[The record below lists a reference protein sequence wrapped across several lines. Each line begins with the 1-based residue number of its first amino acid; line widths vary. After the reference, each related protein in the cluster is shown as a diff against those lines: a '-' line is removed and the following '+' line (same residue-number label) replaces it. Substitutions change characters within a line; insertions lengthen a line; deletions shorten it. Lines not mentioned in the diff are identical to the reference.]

1 MLHADEGGGM
11 SKIIAS
17 AAIRGAQKMAR
28 EAEEMLEKAIAEKGE
43 NFSFEFPD
51 TAYYLPMFYAL
62 TGLAVKNLSDMRV
75 ALGMIKEML
84 HPEPEEELWTPYLG
98 EALDSGMA
106 TLFSEEIVMAIRYIY
121 GLEPVTDP
129 DTGYTYNGF
138 ITDTIQRNLGIQ
150 LVDGTMPGFAAIIGA
165 APDDDTAVKIIRE
178 LQEKNIL
185 IFLSGQ
191 VNGNSMTKQLLRKG
205 VELGW
210 ETRIVPV
217 GPDTEHTIYP
227 LNWSIRASLIY
238 GGRKP
243 GDFKGH
249 LNYTKGRVFAFAL
262 VLGELDDMK
271 WSNGAGAVNM
281 GYPAICDTDV
291 PVIHPTGVCTYEE
304 VEKELD
310 HARIVQKAIE
320 VRGLKI
326 TVEKPPI
333 PVAYG
338 PAFEGERIRKED
350 TFIEFGG
357 SRTASF
363 EWVRMKEMDEI
374 EDGRVEIVG
383 SNYQEA
389 YDKGGQM
396 PLAIIIDVAGRKM
409 QKDFEG
415 VIERKIHHNI
425 NEAQGVWH
433 MGQRDINWMRISNNA
448 KKEGFTLEH
457 LGILNAT
464 MTHSRFRSIVDKVQ
478 VTIYTDE
485 EDVLKLREEAR
496 ISYKERDQRLGGL
509 VDEAVDT
516 FYSCLLCQSF
526 APSHVCV
533 ISPERLGLCGA
544 YNWLDCKAAFEID
557 PTGGNQ
563 PIQKGTLIDT
573 RFGRYTGIDEYLKK
587 ASGGAVETLNLYTIM
602 ENPMTSCGCFECIV
616 AIIPEANGVMV
627 VNRGHTGMTPAGMKF
642 STLAGTVGGGTQ
654 NPGFMG
660 IGRNFIVSKKF
671 LAGDGGIKRIVWMTK
686 NLKESLR
693 ESFEKRA
700 AEEGVPDL
708 FDKIADESICE
719 DPEKLLEFLTGLS
732 HPALEM
738 EPMF

>member
-1 MLHADEGGGM
+1 MV
-11 SKIIAS
+11 
-17 AAIRGAQKMAR
+17 
-28 EAEEMLEKAIAEKGE
+28 
-43 NFSFEFPD
+43 
-51 TAYYLPMFYAL
+51 YAL
-62 TGLAVKNLSDMRV
+62 TGFAVKTLSDMRV
-75 ALGMIKEML
+75 ALGMAKEQL
-84 HPEPEEELWTPYLG
+84 HPEPDEHLWKPYLG

-106 TLFSEEIVMAIRYIY
+106 SLFAEEIIMALRYVN

-129 DTGYTYNGF
+129 ETGYVYNGF
-138 ITDTIQRNLGIQ
+138 VTDTIQRNLGIQ

-185 IFLSGQ
+185 TFLSGQ
-191 VNGNSMTKQLLRKG
+191 VNGNSVTKQLLRKG

-210 ETRIVPV
+210 DTRIVPV

-227 LNWSIRASLIY
+227 LDWSVRASLIY
-238 GGRKP
+238 GGKKP

-249 LNYTKGRVFAFAL
+249 LKYTKDRVFAFAM
-262 VLGELDDMK
+262 VLGELDDIK
-271 WSNGAGAVNM
+271 WTTGAGAINM
-281 GYPAICDTDV
+281 GYPAVCDTDV
-291 PVIHPTGVCTYEE
+291 PVIHPSGVCLYEE
-304 VEKELD
+304 VDRELD
-310 HARIVQKAIE
+310 HGKIVQKVIE

-333 PVAYG
+333 PVGYG

-350 TFIEFGG
+350 MFIEFGG
-357 SRTASF
+357 ARTPSF
-363 EWVRMKEMDEI
+363 EWVRMREMEEL
-374 EDGRVEIVG
+374 EDGKVIIVG
-383 SNYQEA
+383 NNWQER
-389 YDKGGQM
+389 YEKGGKM
-396 PLAIIIDVAGRKM
+396 PLAIVIDVAGRKM
-409 QKDFEG
+409 QKDFES

-433 MGQRDINWMRISNNA
+433 MGQRDINWIRIHRNA
-448 KKEGFTLEH
+448 KSEGFTLEH
-457 LGILNAT
+457 LGLLNAT
-464 MTHSRFRSIVDKVQ
+464 MTHHRFKSIVDKVQ
-478 VTIYTDE
+478 VTIYTEE
-485 EDVLKLREEAR
+485 EDVLRVQEEAR
-496 ISYKERDQRLGGL
+496 QSYKERDRRLGGL
-509 VDEAVDT
+509 VDESVDL

-563 PIQKGTLIDT
+563 PIPKGEMLDSRYG
-573 RFGRYTGIDEYLKK
+573 RFSGIDEYLMK
-587 ASGGAVETLNLYTIM
+587 ASAGAVETLNLYTIM

-616 AIIPEANGVMV
+616 AIIPEANGIMIVQ
-627 VNRGHTGMTPAGMKF
+627 RGHTGMTPVGMKF

-660 IGRNFIVSKKF
+660 IGRNFITSKKF

-686 NLKESLR
+686 NLKESLK
-693 ESFEKRA
+693 EALGKRA

-708 FDKIADESICE
+708 LDKIADEDVCE
-719 DPEKLLEFLTGLS
+719 DSEKLLEFLSGVN

-738 EPMF
+738 EPIL

>member
-1 MLHADEGGGM
+1 M

-17 AAIRGAQKMAR
+17 AAIGAAHKVIAQ
-28 EAEEMLEKAIAEKGE
+28 AEEMLEKATSEKGKD
-43 NFSFEFPD
+43 FVFEFPD
-51 TAYYLPMFYAL
+51 TAYYLPMIYAMTGFPVKTL
-62 TGLAVKNLSDMRV
+62 ADMKVTIGLA
-75 ALGMIKEML
+75 KEMI
-84 HPEPEEELWTPYLG
+84 HPEPEENIWKPYLG

-106 TLFSEEIVMAIRYIY
+106 TLFAEEIIMALRYIN
-121 GLEPVTDP
+121 GLEPAVDP
-129 DTGYTYNGF
+129 ETGYVYNGF

-150 LVDGTMPGFAAIIGA
+150 LVDGTMPGFAAVIGA

-185 IFLSGQ
+185 IFLSSH
-191 VNGNSMTKQLLRKG
+191 VNGNNVTKQLLRKG

-227 LNWSIRASLIY
+227 LDWSIRASLIF
-238 GGRKP
+238 GGKKP

-249 LNYTKGRVFAFAL
+249 LKYTKDRVFAFAL
-262 VLGELDDMK
+262 VLGDLDDLK
-271 WSNGAGAVNM
+271 WSTGAGAINM
-281 GYPAICDTDV
+281 GYPAVCDTDV

-310 HARIVQKAIE
+310 YNKIVQKTIE

-326 TVEKPPI
+326 ITEKPPI

-350 TFIEFGG
+350 MFIEFGG
-357 SRTASF
+357 QRTPAF
-363 EWVRMKEMDEI
+363 EWVRMREPEEI
-374 EDGRVEIVG
+374 EDGKIVVVG
-383 SNYQEA
+383 NNWKEK
-389 YDKGGQM
+389 YDQGGQM
-396 PLAIIIDVAGRKM
+396 PLGIVIDVAGRKM
-409 QKDFEG
+409 QKDFES
-415 VIERKIHHNI
+415 VIERKVHHNI
-425 NEAQGVWH
+425 NEAQGLWH
-433 MGQRDINWMRISNNA
+433 MGQRDLNWIRINNSA
-448 KKEGFTLEH
+448 KNDGITLEH
-457 LGILNAT
+457 LGVIQAT
-464 MTHSRFRSIVDKVQ
+464 MIHRRFRAIVDKVQ
-478 VTIYTDE
+478 VTLYTE
-485 EDVLKLREEAR
+485 EADVLNMLDEAR
-496 ISYKERDQRLGGL
+496 MVYRDRDQRLKGQT
-509 VDEAVDT
+509 DEAVDT

-544 YNWLDCKAAFEID
+544 YNWLDCKAAYEID

-563 PIQKGTLIDT
+563 PIPKGELLDT
-573 RFGRYTGIDEYLKK
+573 RYGRYVGIDDYLKK

-602 ENPMTSCGCFECIV
+602 QNPMTSCGCFECIITIV
-616 AIIPEANGVMV
+616 PEANGVMI

-642 STLAGTVGGGTQ
+642 STLAGSIGGGVQ

-671 LAGDGGIKRIVWMTK
+671 LLGDGGLKRIVWMTK
-686 NLKESLR
+686 NLKEGLR
-693 ESFEKRA
+693 EDFNKRA
-700 AEEGVPDL
+700 EEEGVPDL
-708 FDKIADESICE
+708 FDKIADETICE
-719 DPEKLLEFLTGLS
+719 DSEKLLEHLTQVS

-738 EPMF
+738 ESRI

>member
-1 MLHADEGGGM
+1 M

-17 AAIRGAQKMAR
+17 AAIRGARKIVSVT
-28 EAEEMLEKAIAEKGE
+28 EAMLEKTIAEKGE
-43 NFSFEFPD
+43 NVPFEFPD
-51 TAYYLPMFYAL
+51 TAYYLPMVYAL
-62 TGLAVKNLSDMRV
+62 TGFPVKTLSDMRV
-75 ALGMIKEML
+75 ALGMAKEML
-84 HPEPEEELWTPYLG
+84 HAEPEEHLWRPYLG

-106 TLFSEEIVMAIRYIY
+106 TLFAEEILMALRYLN
-121 GLEPVTDP
+121 GLEPAVDP
-129 DTGYTYNGF
+129 DTGFTYNGF

-150 LVDGTMPGFAAIIGA
+150 LVDGTMPGFAAIVGA
-165 APDDDTAVKIIRE
+165 APDEDTALRIVRE

-185 IFLSGQ
+185 IFLSGH
-191 VNGNSMTKQLLRKG
+191 VRGESVTKQLLRKG

-217 GPDTEHTIYP
+217 GPDTEHTVYP

-243 GDFKGH
+243 GDYKAH
-249 LNYTKGRVFAFAL
+249 LKYTKDRVFAFAL
-262 VLGELDDMK
+262 VLGDLDDVK
-271 WSNGAGAVNM
+271 WANGAGAINL
-281 GYPAICDTDV
+281 GYPAVCDTDV
-291 PVIHPTGVCTYEE
+291 PVIHPSGVCTYEE
-304 VEKELD
+304 VDKELD
-310 HARIVQKAIE
+310 HAKIVQKAIE

-338 PAFEGERIRKED
+338 PAFEGERIRRED
-350 TFIEFGG
+350 TFMEFGG
-357 SRTASF
+357 TRTPSF
-363 EWVRMKEMDEI
+363 EWVRMREMDEI
-374 EDGRVEIVG
+374 EDGKVEIVG
-383 SNYQEA
+383 NSWRETYE
-389 YDKGGQM
+389 KGGQM

-425 NEAQGVWH
+425 NEAQGIWH
-433 MGQRDINWMRISNNA
+433 MGQRDINWIRISNNA

-457 LGILNAT
+457 LGIINVT

-478 VTIYTDE
+478 VTLYTDE
-485 EDVLKLREEAR
+485 ADVVRLQEEAR
-496 ISYKERDQRLGGL
+496 RAYRERDQRLGGL

-563 PIQKGTLIDT
+563 PIPKGALIDA
-573 RFGRYTGIDEYLKK
+573 RFGRYSGIDEYLKK

-616 AIIPEANGVMV
+616 AIVPEANGVMI
-627 VNRGHTGMTPAGMKF
+627 VNRGYTGMTPVGMKF

-660 IGRNFIVSKKF
+660 IGRNFIVSRKF
-671 LAGDGGIKRIVWMTK
+671 LAGDGGLKRVVWMTK
-686 NLKESLR
+686 ALKESIGEAFR
-693 ESFEKRA
+693 RRA

-708 FDKIADESICE
+708 LERIADETICE
-719 DPEKLLEFLTGLS
+719 DPEKLVEFLAGVG

-738 EPMF
+738 DPMF

>member
-1 MLHADEGGGM
+1 M

-17 AAIRGAQKMAR
+17 AAIRGAQRTAK
-28 EAEEMLEKAIAEKGE
+28 EAEEMLQKAIAEKGE
-43 NFSFEFPD
+43 DCSFEYPD

-62 TGLAVKNLSDMRV
+62 TGFPVKTLSDMRV
-75 ALGMIKEML
+75 ALGMVKEML
-84 HPEPEEELWTPYLG
+84 HPEPEGELWTPYLG

-106 TLFSEEIVMAIRYIY
+106 TLFAEEIIMAIRYLY
-121 GLEPVTDP
+121 GLEPAV
-129 DTGYTYNGF
+129 DTEIGYTYNGF
-138 ITDTIQRNLGIQ
+138 VTDTIQRNLGIQ

-165 APDDDTAVKIIRE
+165 APDDDTAVRIIRE

-185 IFLSGQ
+185 IFLSGH
-191 VNGNSMTKQLLRKG
+191 VNGNSVTKQLLRKG

-210 ETRIVPV
+210 DTRIVPV
-217 GPDTEHTIYP
+217 GPETEHTVYP

-249 LNYTKGRVFAFAL
+249 LRYTKDRVFAFAL

-271 WSNGAGAVNM
+271 WANGAGAINM

-304 VEKELD
+304 VEKEFD

-326 TVEKPPI
+326 TVERPPI

-357 SRTASF
+357 SRTSSF
-363 EWVRMKEMDEI
+363 EWVRMREMDEI
-374 EDGRVEIVG
+374 EDGRVEIIG
-383 SNYQEA
+383 SSSQET
-389 YDKGGQM
+389 YEKGGQM
-396 PLAIIIDVAGRKM
+396 PLAILIDVAGRKM

-433 MGQRDINWMRISNNA
+433 MGQRDINWIRISNNA

-485 EDVLKLREEAR
+485 QDVVKLLEDAR
-496 ISYKERDQRLGGL
+496 KSYKERDQRLGGL

-563 PIQKGTLIDT
+563 PIPKGMLVDT

-587 ASGGAVETLNLYTIM
+587 ASGGSIETLNLYTIM

-616 AIIPEANGVMV
+616 AIIPEANGVMI

-693 ESFEKRA
+693 EAFEQRA
-700 AEEGVPDL
+700 AEEGAPDL
-708 FDKIADESICE
+708 FEKIADETVCE
-719 DPEKLLEFLTGLS
+719 DPEKLVEFLTGVG

>member
-1 MLHADEGGGM
+1 M
-11 SKIIAS
+11 SKVIAS
-17 AAIRGAQKMAR
+17 AAIRGAHALVIQ
-28 EAEEMLEKAIAEKGE
+28 AEEMLEKAIAEKGG
-43 NFSFEFPD
+43 NTSFEFPD
-51 TAYYLPMFYAL
+51 TAYYLPMMYAM
-62 TGLAVKNLSDMRV
+62 TGFPVKTIADMKV
-75 ALGMIKEML
+75 ALGMAKELL
-84 HPEPEEELWTPYLG
+84 HPEPEKEIWKPYLG

-106 TLFSEEIVMAIRYIY
+106 SLFAEEIIMALRYVN

-129 DTGYTYNGF
+129 ETGYVYNGF
-138 ITDTIQRNLGIQ
+138 ITDTVQRNLGIQ

-165 APDDDTAVKIIRE
+165 APDDDTAVKIVRE

-185 IFLSGQ
+185 TFLSGQ
-191 VNGNSMTKQLLRKG
+191 INGNSVTKQLLRKG

-227 LNWSIRASLIY
+227 LNWSVRASLIF
-238 GGRKP
+238 GGKKP
-243 GDFKGH
+243 GDYKEH
-249 LNYTKGRVFAFAL
+249 LKYTKDRVFAFAL
-262 VLGELDDMK
+262 VLGDLDDIK
-271 WSNGAGAVNM
+271 WTTGAGAINM

-291 PVIHPTGVCTYEE
+291 PVIHPTGVCIYEE
-304 VEKELD
+304 VDKEFD
-310 HARIVQKAIE
+310 HDKIVQKAIE

-326 TVEKPPI
+326 IVEKPPI

-350 TFIEFGG
+350 MFIEFGG
-357 SRTASF
+357 ARTAAF
-363 EWVRMKEMDEI
+363 EWVRTREMEEI
-374 EDGRVEIVG
+374 EDGKVLVVG
-383 SNYQEA
+383 NNWQEK
-389 YDKGGQM
+389 YEQGGKM
-396 PLAIIIDVAGRKM
+396 PLGIVIDVAGRKM

-425 NEAQGVWH
+425 NEAQGIWH
-433 MGQRDINWMRISNNA
+433 MGQRDINWIRINNNA

-457 LGILNAT
+457 LGVINAT
-464 MTHSRFRSIVDKVQ
+464 MTHARFKSIVDKVQ

-485 EDVLKLREEAR
+485 AEVLRIQEEAR
-496 ISYKERDQRLGGL
+496 KSYRERDQRLGGL

-563 PIQKGTLIDT
+563 PIEKGELIDS
-573 RFGRYTGIDEYLKK
+573 RFGRYTGIDDYLMK
-587 ASGGAVETLNLYTIM
+587 ASGGKIETLNLYTIM
-602 ENPMTSCGCFECIV
+602 ENPMTSCGCFESIV
-616 AIIPEANGVMV
+616 AIVPEANGVMIV
-627 VNRGHTGMTPAGMKF
+627 QRGHTGMTPVGMKF

-660 IGRNFIVSKKF
+660 IGRNFIISKKF

-686 NLKESLR
+686 NLKESLK
-693 ESFEKRA
+693 EAFEKRA

-708 FDKIADESICE
+708 LDKIADETVAE
-719 DPEKLLEFLTGLS
+719 DSEKLLEFLASAG

>member
-1 MLHADEGGGM
+1 M
-11 SKIIAS
+11 SKLIAS
-17 AAIRGAQKMAR
+17 AAIRGAHRLVRQ
-28 EAEEMLEKAIAEKGE
+28 AEEMIEKAIAEKGLS
-43 NFSFEFPD
+43 FPFEFPD
-51 TAYYLPMFYAL
+51 TAYYLPMIYAM
-62 TGLAVKNLSDMRV
+62 TGFPVKTLSDMKV
-75 ALGMIKEML
+75 ALGMAKEQL
-84 HPEPEEELWTPYLG
+84 HPEPEEHLWKPYLG

-106 TLFSEEIVMAIRYIY
+106 TLFAEEIIMALRYIN

-129 DTGYTYNGF
+129 ETGYVYNGF

-150 LVDGTMPGFAAIIGA
+150 LVDGTMPGFAAVIGA

-185 IFLSGQ
+185 TFLSGHT
-191 VNGNSMTKQLLRKG
+191 NGNSVTKQLQRKG

-210 ETRIVPV
+210 DTRIVPL
-217 GPDTEHTIYP
+217 GPDTEHTLYA
-227 LNWSIRASLIY
+227 LDWAIRASLIF
-238 GGRKP
+238 GGKKP
-243 GDFKGH
+243 GDFKEH
-249 LNYTKGRVFAFAL
+249 LKYQKDRVFAFAIA
-262 VLGELDDMK
+262 LGDLDDIK
-271 WSNGAGAVNM
+271 WSTGAGAINM
-281 GYPAICDTDV
+281 GFPAICDTDV
-291 PVIHPTGVCTYEE
+291 PVIHPTGICIYEE
-304 VEKELD
+304 VDKEFD
-310 HARIVQKAIE
+310 HNKIVQKSIE

-350 TFIEFGG
+350 MFIEFGG
-357 SRTASF
+357 ARTPSF
-363 EWVRMKEMDEI
+363 EWVRTREMEDI
-374 EDGRVEIVG
+374 EDGKVTVIGNNWNEQ
-383 SNYQEA
+383 YE
-389 YDKGGQM
+389 KGGKM
-396 PLAIIIDVAGRKM
+396 PLAIVIDVAGRKM

-425 NEAQGVWH
+425 NEAQGIWH
-433 MGQRDINWMRISNNA
+433 MGQRDINWIRINNNA
-448 KKEGFTLEH
+448 RKEGFTLEH

-464 MTHSRFRSIVDKVQ
+464 MTHHRFKSIVDKVQ

-485 EDVLKLREEAR
+485 EDVVKLQDEAKK
-496 ISYKERDQRLGGL
+496 SYRERDQRLGGL

-563 PIQKGTLIDT
+563 PIQKGDLVDT
-573 RFGRYTGIDEYLKK
+573 RYGRYAGIDEYLKK

-602 ENPMTSCGCFECIV
+602 ENPMTSCGCFECII
-616 AIIPEANGVMV
+616 AIVPEANGIMIVQ
-627 VNRGHTGMTPAGMKF
+627 RGHTGMTPAGMKF

-686 NLKESLR
+686 NLKESLK
-693 ESFEKRA
+693 EAFDKRA
-700 AEEGVPDL
+700 SEEGVPDL
-708 FDKIADESICE
+708 FDKIADETVCE
-719 DPEKLLEFLTGLS
+719 DSEKLLEFLASAG

-738 EPMF
+738 NPIL

>member
-1 MLHADEGGGM
+1 M
-11 SKIIAS
+11 SKLIAS
-17 AAIRGAQKMAR
+17 AAIRGANVLVKK
-28 EAEEMLEKAIAEKGE
+28 AEEMLEKAISENGE
-43 NFSFEFPD
+43 RFAFEFPD
-51 TAYYLPMFYAL
+51 TAYYLPMIYAI
-62 TGLAVKNLSDMRV
+62 TGFPVKTLSDMRV
-75 ALGMIKEML
+75 ALGMAKEQL
-84 HPEPEEELWTPYLG
+84 HPEPDEHLWKPYLG

-106 TLFSEEIVMAIRYIY
+106 TLFAEEIIMALRYIS
-121 GLEPVTDP
+121 GQEPVTDP
-129 DTGYTYNGF
+129 ETGYVYNGF
-138 ITDTIQRNLGIQ
+138 VTDTIQRNLGIQ
-150 LVDGTMPGFAAIIGA
+150 LVDGTMPGFAAVIGA

-191 VNGNSMTKQLLRKG
+191 VDGNSVTKQLLRKG

-210 ETRIVPV
+210 DTRIVPV

-227 LNWSIRASLIY
+227 LDWSIRASLIY
-238 GGRKP
+238 GGKKP

-249 LNYTKGRVFAFAL
+249 LKYTKDRVFAFAM
-262 VLGELDDMK
+262 VLGGLDDLK
-271 WSNGAGAVNM
+271 WTTGAGAINM
-281 GYPAICDTDV
+281 GYPAVCDTDV
-291 PVIHPTGVCTYEE
+291 PVIHPSGVCLYEE
-304 VEKELD
+304 VEKEFD
-310 HARIVQKAIE
+310 HNKIVQKSIE

-350 TFIEFGG
+350 MFIEFGG
-357 SRTASF
+357 SRTPSF
-363 EWVRMKEMDEI
+363 EWVRMREMEEI
-374 EDGRVEIVG
+374 EDGKVTVVG
-383 SNYQEA
+383 SNWQDKYE
-389 YDKGGQM
+389 KGGKM
-396 PLAIIIDVAGRKM
+396 PLAIVIDVAGRKM
-409 QKDFEG
+409 QKDFES

-425 NEAQGVWH
+425 NEAQGIWH
-433 MGQRDINWMRISNNA
+433 MGQRDINWIRIHNNA

-457 LGILNAT
+457 LGALNAT
-464 MTHSRFRSIVDKVQ
+464 MTHHRFRSIVDKVQ
-478 VTIYTDE
+478 VTLYTDE
-485 EDVLKLREEAR
+485 EDVLKIQEEAR
-496 ISYKERDQRLGGL
+496 QSYRERDQRLGGL
-509 VDEAVDT
+509 VDEAVDI

-563 PIQKGTLIDT
+563 PIPKGEMLDS
-573 RFGRYTGIDEYLKK
+573 RYGRYSGIDEYLMK

-616 AIIPEANGVMV
+616 AIVPEANGVMIV
-627 VNRGHTGMTPAGMKF
+627 QRGHTGMTPVGMKF
-642 STLAGTVGGGTQ
+642 SSLAGTVGGGTQ

-660 IGRNFIVSKKF
+660 IGRNFITSRKF

-693 ESFEKRA
+693 ESLSRRA
-700 AEEGVPDL
+700 AEEDVPDL
-708 FDKIADESICE
+708 LDKIADEDVCE
-719 DPEKLLEFLTGLS
+719 DSEKLLEFLAGAG

-738 EPMF
+738 EPIL

>member
-1 MLHADEGGGM
+1 M
-11 SKIIAS
+11 SKLIAS
-17 AAIRGAQKMAR
+17 AAIRGANVLVKK
-28 EAEEMLEKAIAEKGE
+28 AEEMLEKAITEKGE
-43 NFSFEFPD
+43 QFAFEFPD
-51 TAYYLPMFYAL
+51 TAYYLPMVYAL
-62 TGLAVKNLSDMRV
+62 TGFAVKTLSDMRV
-75 ALGMIKEML
+75 ALGTAKEQL
-84 HPEPEEELWTPYLG
+84 HPEPDEHLWKPYLG

-106 TLFSEEIVMAIRYIY
+106 SLFAEEIIMALRYVN

-129 DTGYTYNGF
+129 ETGYVYNGF
-138 ITDTIQRNLGIQ
+138 VTDTIQRNLGIQ

-165 APDDDTAVKIIRE
+165 APDDDTAVKIVRE

-185 IFLSGQ
+185 TFLSGQ
-191 VNGNSMTKQLLRKG
+191 VNGNSVTKQLLRKG

-210 ETRIVPV
+210 DTRIVPV

-227 LNWSIRASLIY
+227 LDWSVRASLIY
-238 GGRKP
+238 GGKKP

-249 LNYTKGRVFAFAL
+249 LKYTKDRVFAFAM
-262 VLGELDDMK
+262 VLGELDDIK
-271 WSNGAGAVNM
+271 WTTGAGAINM
-281 GYPAICDTDV
+281 GYPAVCDTDV
-291 PVIHPTGVCTYEE
+291 PVIHPSGVCLYEE
-304 VEKELD
+304 VDKELD
-310 HARIVQKAIE
+310 HGKIVQKVIE

-333 PVAYG
+333 PVGYG

-350 TFIEFGG
+350 MFIEFGG
-357 SRTASF
+357 ARTPSF
-363 EWVRMKEMDEI
+363 EWVRMREMEEL
-374 EDGRVEIVG
+374 EDGKVIIVG
-383 SNYQEA
+383 NNWQER
-389 YDKGGQM
+389 YEKGGKM
-396 PLAIIIDVAGRKM
+396 PLAIVIDVAGRKM
-409 QKDFEG
+409 QKDFES

-425 NEAQGVWH
+425 NEAQGIWH
-433 MGQRDINWMRISNNA
+433 MGQRDINWIRIHKNA
-448 KKEGFTLEH
+448 KNEGFTLEH
-457 LGILNAT
+457 LGLLNAT
-464 MTHSRFRSIVDKVQ
+464 MTHHRFKSIVDKVQ
-478 VTIYTDE
+478 VTIYTEE
-485 EDVLKLREEAR
+485 EDVLRVQEEAR
-496 ISYKERDQRLGGL
+496 QSYKERDQRLGGL
-509 VDEAVDT
+509 VDESVDL

-563 PIQKGTLIDT
+563 PIAKGNMLDS
-573 RFGRYTGIDEYLKK
+573 RYGRYSGIDEYLTK

-616 AIIPEANGVMV
+616 AIIPEANGIMIVQ
-627 VNRGHTGMTPAGMKF
+627 RGHTGMTPVGMKF

-660 IGRNFIVSKKF
+660 IGRNFITSKKF

-693 ESFEKRA
+693 ETLGKRA

-708 FDKIADESICE
+708 LDKIADEDVCE
-719 DPEKLLEFLTGLS
+719 DSEKLLEFLAGVN

-738 EPMF
+738 EPIL

>member
-1 MLHADEGGGM
+1 M
-11 SKIIAS
+11 SKLIAS
-17 AAIRGAQKMAR
+17 AAIRGAHGLVKQ
-28 EAEEMLEKAIAEKGE
+28 AEEMLGKAIAEKGE
-43 NFSFEFPD
+43 NHVFEFPD
-51 TAYYLPMFYAL
+51 TAYYLPMIYAMK
-62 TGLAVKNLSDMRV
+62 GFAVKNLSDMRV
-75 ALGMIKEML
+75 ALGMARELL
-84 HPEPEEELWTPYLG
+84 HEEPEEHIWRPYLG

-106 TLFSEEIVMAIRYIY
+106 TLFAEEIVMALRYVN
-121 GLEPVTDP
+121 GLEPAVDP
-129 DTGYTYNGF
+129 ETGYVYNGF

-150 LVDGTMPGFAAIIGA
+150 LVDGTMPGFAAVIGA

-185 IFLSGQ
+185 IFLSGN
-191 VNGNSMTKQLLRKG
+191 VNGNSVTKQLLRKR

-227 LNWSIRASLIY
+227 LDWSVRASLIF
-238 GGRKP
+238 GGKKP
-243 GDFKGH
+243 GDFRGH
-249 LNYTKGRVFAFAL
+249 LKYTKDRVFAFAM
-262 VLGELDDMK
+262 VLGEPDDII
-271 WSNGAGAVNM
+271 WTNGAGAINM
-281 GYPAICDTDV
+281 GYPAVCDTDV
-291 PVIHPTGVCTYEE
+291 PVIHPTGVCIYEE
-304 VEKELD
+304 VDKEFD
-310 HARIVQKAIE
+310 HSKIVQKAIE

-350 TFIEFGG
+350 MFIEFGG
-357 SRTASF
+357 ARTPSF
-363 EWVRMKEMDEI
+363 EWVRTRDMEEI
-374 EDGRVEIVG
+374 EDGKVVVVG
-383 SNYQEA
+383 NNWQER
-389 YDKGGQM
+389 YEQGGKM
-396 PLAIIIDVAGRKM
+396 PLGIVIDVAGRKM

-415 VIERKIHHNI
+415 VIERKIHHNL
-425 NEAQGVWH
+425 NEAQGLWH
-433 MGQRDINWMRISNNA
+433 MGQRDINWIRINHNA

-457 LGILNAT
+457 IGIINTT
-464 MTHSRFRSIVDKVQ
+464 MTHHRFRSIVDKVQ
-478 VTIYTDE
+478 VTIYTEE
-485 EDVLKLREEAR
+485 EDVLRLQEEAR
-496 ISYKERDQRLGGL
+496 QSYRERDQRLGGL

-563 PIQKGTLIDT
+563 PIPKGELLDNRYG
-573 RFGRYTGIDEYLKK
+573 RFTGIDEYLKK

-616 AIIPEANGVMV
+616 AIIPEANGVMI
-627 VNRGHTGMTPAGMKF
+627 VNRGHTGMTPVGMKF

-660 IGRNFIVSKKF
+660 VGRNFIVSKKF

-693 ESFEKRA
+693 EALEQRA

-708 FDKIADESICE
+708 FEKIADETICE
-719 DPEKLLEFLTGLS
+719 DSEKLLEFLASAG

-738 EPMF
+738 EPIL